1 MSSQLLENFWIIV
14 ITTCVILV
22 LIIGFITLLILSNRR
37 LRQQHKFIKRV
48 LNTTSAFILILNE
61 AGEIIHYNKAYE
73 SLVGNKLGEIEKAFL
88 KPYMLKDDE
97 NISKPES
104 LHRFEKNITTNDGQL
119 RIISWSQGK
128 IKDIHG
134 NLQLIFT
141 GIDITEEKNAYEKL
155 RISQKQLRAL
165 AAELSISEERERRK
179 IAGELHD
186 RIGPS
191 LSLVKIKLGELRE
204 DSFSTESDQIIS
216 HIEQLISQTIQDTRT
231 LIFEISPPILQELG
245 FTAAVN
251 WLAEKISKEHNIN
264 VVVESKNKIASA
276 MNDINIILYRA
287 VRELLIN
294 IVKHSKARKAT
305 ILIRRENNHLY
316 LKIDDDGI
324 GFKGTKRGGE
334 GDYLKG
340 FGLFNIKE
348 SIIHHGGVFNIDSKP
363 DFGTYAEIKVPLL
376 KVQEHEN

>member
-104 LHRFEKNITTNDGQL
+104 LHRFEKNITTNDGQQ